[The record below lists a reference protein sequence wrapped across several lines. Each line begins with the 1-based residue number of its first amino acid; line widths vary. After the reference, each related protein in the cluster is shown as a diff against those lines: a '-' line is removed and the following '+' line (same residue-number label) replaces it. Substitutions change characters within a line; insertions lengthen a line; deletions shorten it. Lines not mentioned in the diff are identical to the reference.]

1 MRISID
7 HVTIR
12 HNLNTGLSIYNNAI
26 MNKFEYCQMLDNQNS
41 ILVYDQSI
49 QYMDPFIIA
58 KDNQINNVQWI
69 YNTSSSVVNSVFSI
83 KAIPLSYQ
91 LISSFYKMEAGG
103 KLTIEAGVNLI
114 MSPSSVIY
122 ATNGGIIDIKG
133 TSAQK

>member
-1 MRISID
+1 
-7 HVTIR
+7 
-12 HNLNTGLSIYNNAI
+12 
-26 MNKFEYCQMLDNQNS
+26 MLDNQNS
-41 ILVYDQSI
+41 VVVYDHAI

-103 KLTIEAGVNLI
+103 KLTIEAV
-114 MSPSSVIY
+114 
-122 ATNGGIIDIKG
+122 
-133 TSAQK
+133 